1 MCRLP
6 VSWSAVAEQYVWA
19 SICLQL
25 VTFSKKMLPVV
36 GKCSKN
42 VSSSRQM
49 LNFQYILSIC
59 LKLLTFSELSVD
71 YPLYPL
77 YVVQLLPKGTV
88 IFKNYNN
95 FGKDELVSSCR

>member
-1 MCRLP
+1 MPFSDESCTYRLNRYRED
-6 VSWSAVAEQYVWA
+6 VRGVAGVWA

-42 VSSSRQM
+42 VSSLRQM

-71 YPLYPL
+71 
-77 YVVQLLPKGTV
+77 
-88 IFKNYNN
+88 
-95 FGKDELVSSCR
+95 